1 MKLKTITLV
10 LLTMLTL
17 AACGGAAQPSFET
30 SNQGLAPAAPAAP
43 AAPVPEESAKDGNYG
58 VDGGATANQQNPQQP
73 NDRLVIKT
81 AQMSI
86 QVEKVREAETLVRA
100 QVQELGG
107 YIVQTQTYGADEYA
121 SITIVF
127 RVPSAQFDNA
137 LNGVKGIAQKVVSQ
151 SLGGEDVTE
160 EFVDLESRL
169 RNLEATRT
177 RLLDLLEKATKVEDA
192 LQVNQALTDVQGQI
206 EQIQGRMKYLQQSA
220 AMSTITVEMS
230 PVPTTPIVSEEGW
243 QPEQVFRRALRG
255 LLEFGQGLVEIL
267 IVLLVWSPV
276 WLIALFVWRWGWP
289 RFRRTLDRPI
299 RPAKVE
305 PRAEEKQD

>member
-17 AACGGAAQPSFET
+17 AACGGAAQPSSET

-192 LQVNQALTDVQGQI
+192 L
-206 EQIQGRMKYLQQSA
+206 
-220 AMSTITVEMS
+220 
-230 PVPTTPIVSEEGW
+230 
-243 QPEQVFRRALRG
+243 
-255 LLEFGQGLVEIL
+255 
-267 IVLLVWSPV
+267 
-276 WLIALFVWRWGWP
+276 
-289 RFRRTLDRPI
+289 
-299 RPAKVE
+299 
-305 PRAEEKQD
+305 